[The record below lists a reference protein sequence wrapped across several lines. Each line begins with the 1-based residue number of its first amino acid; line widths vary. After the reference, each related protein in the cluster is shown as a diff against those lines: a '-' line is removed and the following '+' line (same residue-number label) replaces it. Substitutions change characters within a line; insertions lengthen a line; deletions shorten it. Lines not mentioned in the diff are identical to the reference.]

1 MVIIEDA
8 EEFLQENPKRDMSKF
23 EIYGAMYYLY
33 ELTKE
38 ESSQDISFIDYIS
51 FYCNKSLHMQN
62 GLHIG
67 DGAMVDSVFMLG
79 KNKEDLFAYIYNENT
94 NDEEELIL
102 VRL

>member
-38 ESSQDISFIDYIS
+38 ESSQDISF
-51 FYCNKSLHMQN
+51 YCNKSLHMQN

-67 DGAMVDSVFMLG
+67 DGVMVDSVFMLG